1 MQVKQ
6 IKDPIYGY
14 VAIPTTYFANIID
27 TNVFQRLRNIIQ
39 TSYSPLYPSAIHNRF
54 IHSIGVFHL
63 GEIAS
68 DTILKNPSIE
78 GIFNNGNQAK
88 KVMDI
93 FKLACLL
100 HDVGHAPFS
109 HTGENYFLDNS
120 GEKNRRY
127 YNLHNLLSDAV
138 GSKSFSNDVPQ
149 EESNAAAPHE
159 IMSAI
164 IGIEKF
170 NQFFTSEFDKEF
182 FARCIT
188 GYKYSEDYGVNSF
201 YNSIISLLNS
211 KVIDVDKLDYL
222 IRDAYFTGFETVN
235 IDYLRL
241 LTSLT
246 IVEKEILINDEPAI
260 KYEIA
265 YNKNAV
271 SIIENVVYAH
281 DAERKWIQTHP
292 IVLYDMYIIQ
302 HIMNTLD
309 AEMSV
314 DGCSLFGLETLS
326 PEGITLSNGERV
338 SLLCDDDIVHFLK
351 KKTDDELCNEFFSRD
366 KRRHP
371 LWKSEAEYKAFLSL
385 TYGGD
390 TLSSLENAFDETEKY
405 LRKYSD
411 NWIINPQIID
421 KVESELK
428 KINESPATNIDYKT
442 LAKQKKSKETILNL
456 MKCLKDFSDEND
468 IDCDFIILK
477 AGQFY
482 SGFNKSEFGNI
493 NIAFNN
499 YLDNA
504 CVSFPFEKVVS
515 VLNSN
520 DDNKKDYFYLFFKN
534 PDRKPIN
541 KKELCK
547 KLYREFM

>member
-68 DTILKNPSIE
+68 DAILKNSLIE
-78 GIFNNGNQAK
+78 RIFENVEQAK
-88 KVMDI
+88 KLMDI

-109 HTGENYFLDNS
+109 HTGENYFLENN

-127 YNLHNLLSDAV
+127 SNLHDLLSRAV
-138 GSKSFSNDVPQ
+138 GSESFSNDVPQ

-164 IGIEKF
+164 IGIDKF
-170 NQFFTSEFDKEF
+170 NQFFASEFDKEF

-201 YNSIISLLNS
+201 YNSVISLLNS

-246 IVEKEILINDEPAI
+246 IVEKEISINDEPTT

-265 YNKNAV
+265 YSKNAV

-302 HIMNTLD
+302 HIINTLD

-314 DGCSLFGLETLS
+314 AGHSLFGLEALS
-326 PEGITLSNGERV
+326 PEGITLSNGEKV

-351 KKTDDELCNEFFSRD
+351 KKTEDELCNEFFSRD
-366 KRRHP
+366 NRRHP
-371 LWKSEAEYKAFLSL
+371 LWKSEAEYKAYLSL
-385 TYGGD
+385 IYGGN
-390 TLSSLENAFDETEKY
+390 TLTSLENAFEETEKY
-405 LRKYSD
+405 LRKYSE

-421 KVESELK
+421 KVEAELK
-428 KINESPATNIDYKT
+428 RIKTSPAENIDPKT
-442 LAKQKKSKETILNL
+442 LMKQQKSKETILKL
-456 MKCLKDFSDEND
+456 MKCLKSFADDND

-482 SGFNKSEFGNI
+482 SGFNKNEFGNI
-493 NIAFNN
+493 NIAFNGFPE
-499 YLDNA
+499 DN
-504 CVSFPFEKVVS
+504 CVSFPFEKVVPT
-515 VLNSN
+515 LNSS
-520 DDNKKDYFYLFFKN
+520 DDNKKDFFYLFFKN

-541 KKELCK
+541 KKDLCK
-547 KLYREFM
+547 KLYCEFM